1 MSHMSDT
8 KEDEM
13 AADIKK
19 NDTVRFVYEG
29 KTRQG
34 KVTHVGNRQAVITM
48 RADGFHE
55 GGTVMVPFEDILR
68 VIK

>member
-1 MSHMSDT
+1 
-8 KEDEM
+8 M
-13 AADIKK
+13 AADISK
-19 NDTVRFVYEG
+19 NDTVRFIYQD

-48 RADGFHE
+48 RADGVDE
-55 GGTVMVPFEDILR
+55 GGTVMVPFADILR